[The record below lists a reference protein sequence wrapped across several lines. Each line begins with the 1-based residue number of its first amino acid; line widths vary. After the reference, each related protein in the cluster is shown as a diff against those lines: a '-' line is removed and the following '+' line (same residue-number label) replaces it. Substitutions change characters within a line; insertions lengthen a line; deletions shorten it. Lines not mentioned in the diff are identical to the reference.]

1 MEHSRSAADR
11 VRPVLQAME
20 RSIEAA
26 RRRRL
31 DTGSVVTDDART
43 PAPIERERTFGDHP
57 PLARLKARPKRS
69 IPPQT
74 YHEEGEIRSAG

>member
-1 MEHSRSAADR
+1 MEQPRSAVDK

-20 RSIEAA
+20 RSIDAA

-31 DTGSVVTDDART
+31 DTGAVAAEEPPSAV
-43 PAPIERERTFGDHP
+43 PIERERTFGDHP

-69 IPPQT
+69 IPQP
-74 YHEEGEIRSAG
+74 YHDEGEIRSAG